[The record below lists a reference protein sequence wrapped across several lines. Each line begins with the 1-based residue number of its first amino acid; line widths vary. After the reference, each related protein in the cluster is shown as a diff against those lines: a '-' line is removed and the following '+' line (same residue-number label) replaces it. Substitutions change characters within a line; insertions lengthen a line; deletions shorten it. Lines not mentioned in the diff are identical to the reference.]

1 MLGQPSNLFRKTL
14 GFTNQVTLRS
24 SSDSI
29 HILNLGGINFLEAA
43 ITNDPF
49 LFRFHQSSRFF
60 VLDKLAI
67 SIACRRIQLFERFV
81 ELSIPIGEKCHRIYW
96 HWKLNG
102 IHNFYHELVT
112 RLLSSFAHFIGK
124 DEVRFSLH
132 T

>member
-1 MLGQPSNLFRKTL
+1 MLGQPSNLFRETL

-24 SSDSI
+24 SGDSI
-29 HILNLGGINFLEAA
+29 HILDLRCTNLLEAA

-49 LFRFHQSSRFF
+49 LFRFHQSSRFL

-67 SIACRRIQLFERFV
+67 SITCRHIQLFERFI
-81 ELSIPIGEKCHRIYW
+81 ELSIPIGEERHGICW

-102 IHNFYHELVT
+102 FHNFYHELVT
-112 RLLSSFAHFIGK
+112 CLLSSFAHLVGK
-124 DEVRFSLH
+124 DEARFSLH